1 MRTRWR
7 LKNRWRDEEQGNPMH
22 RALSVLVAVAFS
34 WSTASSI
41 RAYEVNPSQA
51 KAVEQIKKLGGTVTV
66 DEKSP
71 DKPVLA
77 VDLHNPPPD
86 LNARTIL
93 EKAKQ
98 ALQYKVVTD
107 AALRDLQGLSTLQSL
122 NLGRTL
128 VSDAGLEHLAGLTQL
143 R

>member
-1 MRTRWR
+1 MTQR
-7 LKNRWRDEEQGNPMH
+7 N
-22 RALSVLVAVAFS
+22 SVA
-34 WSTASSI
+34 AS
-41 RAYEVNPSQA
+41 P
-51 KAVEQIKKLGGTVTV
+51 L

-71 DKPVLA
+71 DKPVVA

-86 LNARTIL
+86 PNVQTVL

-122 NLGRTL
+122 KLGRTL
-128 VSDAGLEHLAGLTQL
+128 VDDAGLEHCRGPDATSVD
-143 R
+143 